1 MLIPMMAHSRVS
13 IISYTLFDEIMD
25 DVKTEEISFRD
36 FSSISFFLIFSV
48 LFISIYFYVSSY
60 DLVGLFDSS
69 IMHGDGGLTT
79 ALLSIFRILCAYLAF
94 HTAIF
99 WMIKN
104 PVPGKMNPLF
114 REGSEITEYNSLG
127 FERLVPF
134 SSWTLLIFG
143 LTMLWNGFSSFWV
156 FLGHTPSEIIL
167 HIGTA
172 IFAAAFS
179 SAVLTASII
188 RYIILPNMVKRGIEI
203 DHMFLPHEQVMHNFA
218 LILLSCEFVFGTMS
232 IRLPMIA
239 LGVVYGAC
247 YLIFAELWARY
258 GGGYYVYEFIDP
270 RPPEG
275 PFFLVGLTLVCAA
288 SFSFGLLISFLQDYN
303 KIISNFLILVL
314 IILCTKFS
322 APADYEPNS
331 T

>member
-1 MLIPMMAHSRVS
+1 MLIHMMVHSRVS
-13 IISYTLFDEIMD
+13 IISYSLFDEIMD
-25 DVKTEEISFRD
+25 DVKNEEISFSDR
-36 FSSISFFLIFSV
+36 SILSFFLIITV
-48 LFISIYFYVSSY
+48 LFFSIVFYVYSY
-60 DLVGLFDSS
+60 DLGGPFDSL
-69 IMHGDGGLTT
+69 IMHRDGGLTT
-79 ALLSIFRILCAYLAF
+79 VLLSTFRILCAYLAV

-114 REGSEITEYNSLG
+114 REGSEIREHNSLG

-167 HIGTA
+167 HFGTA

-179 SAVLTASII
+179 SAVLTAAIV
-188 RYIILPNMVKRGIEI
+188 RYVLLPNMVKRGIEI

-239 LGVVYGAC
+239 LGLVYGAC
-247 YLIFAELWARY
+247 YLFFAEFWARY

-303 KIISNFLILVL
+303 TILSNFLILVL

-322 APADYEPNS
+322 APADYEPNPR
-331 T
+331 

>member
-1 MLIPMMAHSRVS
+1 MLIHIMVHSRVS
-13 IISYTLFDEIMD
+13 IISYTLFDEIMS
-25 DVKTEEISFRD
+25 DVKNEEISFSDR
-36 FSSISFFLIFSV
+36 SILSFFLIFSV
-48 LFISIYFYVSSY
+48 LFISIVFYVSSY
-60 DLVGLFDSS
+60 DLGGLFDSS

-79 ALLSIFRILCAYLAF
+79 VLLSIFRIICAYLVI

-99 WMIKN
+99 WMIRN

-114 REGSEITEYNSLG
+114 REGSEIREYNSEG

-143 LTMLWNGFSSFWV
+143 LAMLWNGASSFWV

-179 SAVLTASII
+179 SAVLTAAII
-188 RYIILPNMVKRGIEI
+188 RYVILPKMVERGIEI

-232 IRLPMIA
+232 IRPPMIA
-239 LGVVYGAC
+239 LGLVYGAC
-247 YLIFAELWARY
+247 YLIFAELWARF

-275 PFFLVGLTLVCAA
+275 PFILVGLTLVCAA
-288 SFSFGLLISFLQDYN
+288 SFSFGLLITFVQDHN
-303 KIISNFLILVL
+303 AILSNLLILIL